1 MADRPRN
8 AGDEP
13 PGPSDRARRDRSP
26 ADRPRGDAGHPLRAF
41 FAIELSAPARAA
53 AGTLV
58 GALRARPGGD
68 RVRWVR
74 EENLHVT
81 LRFLGDVD
89 AGRVPGLLREVDAH
103 TAGIEPFELRL
114 GAVHPFPS
122 PRRPRVIVLDVLPPD
137 PIRALAAAIERGVV
151 AAGLPREERPFRAHL
166 TLGRLRPRQRQRAPD
181 VTAADTPD
189 AEAFPVTEAVLFH
202 SDLHARGARY
212 TPLGHVLLRSAAR
225 QASPPNTREP

>member
-1 MADRPRN
+1 MADRSRN

-13 PGPSDRARRDRSP
+13 PGPSDRAGRDRPP
-26 ADRPRGDAGHPLRAF
+26 ADRRRSAGGEPLRAF
-41 FAIELSAPARAA
+41 FAIELSAAARAA
-53 AGTLV
+53 ASTLV
-58 GALRARPGGD
+58 GALHTHPGGD

-89 AGRVPGLLREVDAH
+89 AGRVPGLLREVGEH
-103 TAGIEPFELRL
+103 TAGITPFELRL

-122 PRRPRVIVLDVLPPD
+122 QRRPRVIVLDVLPPD
-137 PIRALAAAIERGVV
+137 PIRALAAAVERGVV
-151 AAGLPREERPFRAHL
+151 AAGLPREQRRFRAHL
-166 TLGRLRPRQRQRAPD
+166 TLGRLRTRQRAPD

-202 SDLHARGARY
+202 SELHARGARY
-212 TPLGHVLLRSAAR
+212 TPLGRVPLRGAAR
-225 QASPPNTREP
+225 QPSPPNTREP